1 MSQLQTLP
9 LNERTV
15 FQRKAQVALREA
27 ADALSDSNHRGLQGA
42 GGLGFALQD
51 IVQQTCTDQPD
62 GAVISI
68 QSSQTRSFVMDSME
82 KNFQKDV
89 FVNAQVERSYKLVDE
104 DLECARKKAI
114 IEVDLDRDLVNL
126 QLDVKHRRE
135 EKTYISELQ
144 KPKIEEK
151 KEEESTSTETAA
163 DGANPSAEKDA
174 AAVPT
179 PPPTRQ
185 MTAIASLVEG
195 TRKVTFTA
203 AFGEQGD
210 EVSYS
215 KESQGSGTRRETVQS
230 SENGDQELNFTIQ
243 SQFKMVDTYDEDA
256 RDLAVGQG
264 PIRKE
269 ISTGSVKSLLAG
281 QGSVETVFTNLK
293 LEFVQGSCKAVSGTI
308 QSRFMKEGE
317 STAFKTVDF
326 DVASNSVKVTVLA
339 PSESSNP
346 MMDQADL
353 LASMDLQKELCAQDA
368 FMD

>member
-1 MSQLQTLP
+1 
-9 LNERTV
+9 
-15 FQRKAQVALREA
+15 
-27 ADALSDSNHRGLQGA
+27 
-42 GGLGFALQD
+42 
-51 IVQQTCTDQPD
+51 
-62 GAVISI
+62 
-68 QSSQTRSFVMDSME
+68 
-82 KNFQKDV
+82 
-89 FVNAQVERSYKLVDE
+89 
-104 DLECARKKAI
+104 
-114 IEVDLDRDLVNL
+114 
-126 QLDVKHRRE
+126 
-135 EKTYISELQ
+135 
-144 KPKIEEK
+144 
-151 KEEESTSTETAA
+151 
-163 DGANPSAEKDA
+163 
-174 AAVPT
+174 
-179 PPPTRQ
+179 
-185 MTAIASLVEG
+185 
-195 TRKVTFTA
+195 
-203 AFGEQGD
+203 
-210 EVSYS
+210 
-215 KESQGSGTRRETVQS
+215 
-230 SENGDQELNFTIQ
+230 
-243 SQFKMVDTYDEDA
+243 MVDTYDEDA